1 MRRLDV
7 EEFLGRVPMPQVDGG
22 LYLIDLL
29 FRIGPI
35 KGEMPLNEGDLEPWE
50 RRRGIE
56 LAPWQAELIVD
67 MSQAYLKHM
76 HCAKQMSALSPWP
89 KAMKMWQ
96 YVMEKKHA
104 KQQAEQKEKEPD
116 GNRKR
121 RRNPP
126 PG

>member
-7 EEFLGRVPMPQVDGG
+7 QDVLNRVPMPEVDAM
-22 LYLIDLL
+22 YLVDVL
-29 FRIGPI
+29 FKVGPI
-35 KGEMPLNEGDLEPWE
+35 KGEMPLTEGDLEPWE

-56 LAPWQAELIVD
+56 LAPWQAELLVD
-67 MSQAYLKHM
+67 MSQAYLQNM
-76 HCAKQMSALSPWP
+76 HAGREMSALSPWP
-89 KAMKMWQ
+89 KAMKMWR
-96 YVMEKKHA
+96 YVMDKKHA